1 MSPPKKI
8 SKIEEAKKMLDT
20 TQLEDKTWDTTG
32 HNITN
37 MVSEFLKLVLLF
49 LIGVDV
55 FA

>member
-8 SKIEEAKKMLDT
+8 SNTEKAKKVLDII
-20 TQLEDKTWDTTG
+20 QLEDKTWDTTRP
-32 HNITN
+32 NITN

-49 LIGVDV
+49 LIGMDV